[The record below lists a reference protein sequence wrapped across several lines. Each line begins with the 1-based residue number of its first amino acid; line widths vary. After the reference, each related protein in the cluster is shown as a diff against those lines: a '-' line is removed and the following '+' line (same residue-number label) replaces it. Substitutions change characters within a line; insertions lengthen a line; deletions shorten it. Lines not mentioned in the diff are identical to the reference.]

1 MRVPGAAWVALI
13 AIITPW
19 LTQYFG
25 NTTWVEA
32 AVIALG
38 GIAALI
44 KAYFPGESAPATA
57 RGLEDSTA
65 NHPFVTFLFGR

>member
-13 AIITPW
+13 AIVTPW

-38 GIAALI
+38 AVAALI
-44 KAYFPGESAPATA
+44 KAYVGGESASST
-57 RGLEDSTA
+57 RGMTDSA
-65 NHPFVTFLFGR
+65 PSSPFVTFLFGK